1 MGASNDF
8 STGEVDFLFGNNLVK
23 RRDEIGMS
31 AYELAKRVNVSPA
44 MICLIEKNRK
54 MPGVYLAKDIAD
66 ALECKLDDLFKEE

>member
-1 MGASNDF
+1 M
-8 STGEVDFLFGNNLVK
+8 FGNNVVK
-23 RRDEIGMS
+23 RRNEIGMT
-31 AYELAKRVNVSPA
+31 ADALAKKVGISPA